1 MGECEGMRE
10 KCLTLDL
17 CMLID
22 RGKITKLRTLSHWM
36 DDPVVGHIFGQS
48 LQENLRKMCNTPVW
62 CLPKTL

>member
-22 RGKITKLRTLSHWM
+22 KGKNHQVEDLVSLDGRSRGGSYLLSKPARKLEKN
-36 DDPVVGHIFGQS
+36 V
-48 LQENLRKMCNTPVW
+48 
-62 CLPKTL
+62 

>member
-22 RGKITKLRTLSHWM
+22 KGKNHQVEDLVLLDGRSHGVM
-36 DDPVVGHIFGQS
+36 SPVQTC
-48 LQENLRKMCNTPVW
+48 K
-62 CLPKTL
+62 KA